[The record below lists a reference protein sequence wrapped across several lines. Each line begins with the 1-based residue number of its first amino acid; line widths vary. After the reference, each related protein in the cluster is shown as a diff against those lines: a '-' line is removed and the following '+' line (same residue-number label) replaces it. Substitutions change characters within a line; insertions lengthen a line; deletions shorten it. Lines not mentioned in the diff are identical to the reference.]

1 MWPLSF
7 HNLKEPLTLAR
18 SKYLLLRV
26 ANVSEKE
33 GTGSFQLVNYSKLQ
47 MQLSSDYNYDH
58 VSCSGAFHN
67 DHFSCLGD
75 FNYPPGCTGII
86 PAGIRRPHVQEYL
99 TKQSLKQSHF
109 VFIMYLFDVGDQCV
123 VNGAQ

>member
-1 MWPLSF
+1 MAFIFSQLEGSINTSQIKIF
-7 HNLKEPLTLAR
+7 AFKSGECL
-18 SKYLLLRV
+18 
-26 ANVSEKE
+26 SEKE

-47 MQLSSDYNYDH
+47 MRLSSDYNYAH

-67 DHFSCLGD
+67 GHFSCLGD
-75 FNYPPGCTGII
+75 FNYPPCCTGII
-86 PAGIRRPHVQEYL
+86 SAGIRRPHVQEYL